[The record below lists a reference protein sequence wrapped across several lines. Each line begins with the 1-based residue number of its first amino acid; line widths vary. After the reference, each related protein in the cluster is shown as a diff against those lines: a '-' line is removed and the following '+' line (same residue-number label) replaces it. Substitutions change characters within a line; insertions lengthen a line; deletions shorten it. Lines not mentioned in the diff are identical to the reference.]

1 MESFK
6 IGDTAIYIPHSE
18 VGEPMIILDD
28 HIGII
33 IDIDECYIHLKFNKS
48 GNINLILP
56 VGIKHY
62 PLRDENKIEN
72 KKIILITI

>member
-6 IGDTAIYIPHSE
+6 IGDKVIYIPYSE
-18 VGEPMIILDD
+18 VGQPMIILDE

-33 IDIDECYIHLKFNKS
+33 VDIDKYYIHLKFDKS
-48 GNINLILP
+48 GQINLILP

-62 PLRDENKIEN
+62 PLRDENKVE
-72 KKIILITI
+72 KIILITI

>member
-33 IDIDECYIHLKFNKS
+33 IDIDEYYIHLKFNKS

-56 VGIKHY
+56 FGIKHY
-62 PLRDENKIEN
+62 PLRDEKVNKIER
-72 KKIILITI
+72 ILITI

>member
-6 IGDTAIYIPHSE
+6 IGDTAIYIPFSK
-18 VGEPMIILDD
+18 VGEPIIILDD

-33 IDIDECYIHLKFNKS
+33 VDIDEDYIHLKFNKS
-48 GNINLILP
+48 GVINLILP
-56 VGIKHY
+56 FGIRHY
-62 PLRDENKIEN
+62 PLKDENKIDN

>member
-6 IGDTAIYIPHSE
+6 IGDTAIYIPYSN
-18 VGEPMIILDD
+18 VGEPMIILDE

-33 IDIDECYIHLKFNKS
+33 VDIDEYYIHIKFNKS

-56 VGIKHY
+56 IGIRHY
-62 PLRDENKIEN
+62 PLRDEKVNKIER
-72 KKIILITI
+72 ILITI

>member
-6 IGDTAIYIPHSE
+6 IGDTAIYIPFSK

-33 IDIDECYIHLKFNKS
+33 VDIDEDYIHLKFNKS
-48 GNINLILP
+48 GVINLILP
-56 VGIKHY
+56 FGIRHY
-62 PLRDENKIEN
+62 PLRDEKVNKIER
-72 KKIILITI
+72 ILITI

>member
-6 IGDTAIYIPHSE
+6 IGDTAIYIPFSK

-33 IDIDECYIHLKFNKS
+33 VDIDDDYIHLKFNKS
-48 GNINLILP
+48 GQINLILP
-56 VGIKHY
+56 FGIKHY
-62 PLRDENKIEN
+62 PLRDEKVNKIER
-72 KKIILITI
+72 ILITI

>member
-6 IGDTAIYIPHSE
+6 IGDTAIYIPYSK

-28 HIGII
+28 HIGTIVC
-33 IDIDECYIHLKFNKS
+33 IDTSYIHLRFNKS
-48 GNINLILP
+48 GHINCILP
-56 VGIKHY
+56 EGIKHY

-72 KKIILITI
+72 KKRILITI